1 MITFVAAAYKET
13 TEAMVFLS
21 SLITQTNPNWKC
33 IVYCDAPNEYIK
45 KLIVSLND
53 SRIMYYENESPKGY
67 WGHYNREYALQNLVG
82 TDFVIQTSIQDYY
95 CPIAVEEILRYSDK
109 HNFIFFDGVSHLN
122 YGQTLN
128 TEPRKERIDW
138 GNFAIR
144 TAIAKRNGIN
154 NLESPTCDGEFV
166 EECFKNYS
174 IQWFKSN
181 KVLTFHN

>member
-1 MITFVAAAYKET
+1 MITFIAAAYKET

-45 KLIVSLND
+45 KLIISLND

-67 WGHYNREYALQNLVG
+67 LGHYNREYALQNLVD

-144 TAIAKRNGIN
+144 TSIAKRNGIN